1 MPSRIDP
8 GTANVAA
15 ITFASP
21 LLKPSMYWRTA
32 AIGSFVL
39 ISATPFFGSSLRILS
54 GHLGNRSIRQ
64 YRTETNAERN
74 TVEIT
79 TFHVM
84 SLLRLAAVVLLI
96 S

>member
-8 GTANVAA
+8 GTAKVAA

-39 ISATPFFGSSLRILS
+39 ISAFFG
-54 GHLGNRSIRQ
+54 GACVFFPV
-64 YRTETNAERN
+64 T
-74 TVEIT
+74 
-79 TFHVM
+79 
-84 SLLRLAAVVLLI
+84 
-96 S
+96 